1 MNTRIKICGITCG
14 NDIRIVN
21 KYLPDYAGFVF
32 AESRRRVSAE
42 TAKSLGGGLD
52 PRIKKAGVFVDM
64 GLEQLAEIAEKAG
77 LEVVQ
82 LHGGETRDYIDRLR
96 MKLLA
101 GGQNRTQI
109 WKAVRVSDK
118 SSLRELSGYRADF
131 YLTDT
136 YVKGM
141 QGGSGVRFD
150 WSLLSDFPER
160 NKIIMAGGLT
170 PDNVNE
176 AVTTIRPFGVDVS
189 SGVEM
194 DGKKSDRLVGEFI
207 RRVREIRPG

>member
-1 MNTRIKICGITCG
+1 MNTRIKICGITCD

-42 TAKSLGGGLD
+42 TAKNLGCGLD

-64 GLEQLAEIAEKAG
+64 DLEQLAEIAEKAG

-82 LHGGETRDYIDRLR
+82 LHGNETQDYIDRLR
-96 MKLLA
+96 MKLHT
-101 GGQNRTQI
+101 GMQNRTQI

-118 SSLRELSGYRADF
+118 SSLRELSRYRADF
-131 YLTDT
+131 FLTDT
-136 YVKGM
+136 YVKGK

-150 WSLLSDFPER
+150 WSLLSDFEER

-176 AVTTIRPFGVDVS
+176 AVSTIRPFGVDVS

-207 RRVREIRPG
+207 RRVREVRTG